1 MLEQFAY
8 SYIDQ
13 VEPGWVV
20 NTMRSVGV
28 PYEMLFEAYLVIFDA
43 KVCSNVLQISS
54 KIWRLMSLLITATGM
69 ARPARNRLLAD
80 PDIISDTFL
89 VRLFGWTKCH

>member
-13 VEPGWVV
+13 VEPGWVI

-43 KVCSNVLQISS
+43 KVCKHVLRLRSSYSTNIS
-54 KIWRLMSLLITATGM
+54 I
-69 ARPARNRLLAD
+69 D
-80 PDIISDTFL
+80 YSDRHG
-89 VRLFGWTKCH
+89 VASTK

>member
-13 VEPGWVV
+13 VEPGWVI

-43 KVCSNVLQISS
+43 KVCSNVLEFRS
-54 KIWRLMSLLITATGM
+54 KI
-69 ARPARNRLLAD
+69 
-80 PDIISDTFL
+80 
-89 VRLFGWTKCH
+89 